1 MGKFFLSPFCLL
13 LLDLVIYFANVWNET
28 EADNTHER
36 RDFSKLS
43 LRPFFH
49 GALQLLLELKKLCNR
64 SWWKK
69 WCQICIPYPQF
80 EFQVILL
87 SATMPQDVLD
97 VTTKFMRNPIRILVK
112 KEELTLEGIKQFFV
126 QVDREVGKCFLL
138 QNCFLE
144 AGSLALPQL
153 LTKLLFTPFFKIS
166 IPA

>member
-1 MGKFFLSPFCLL
+1 
-13 LLDLVIYFANVWNET
+13 
-28 EADNTHER
+28 
-36 RDFSKLS
+36 
-43 LRPFFH
+43 
-49 GALQLLLELKKLCNR
+49 
-64 SWWKK
+64 
-69 WCQICIPYPQF
+69 
-80 EFQVILL
+80 
-87 SATMPQDVLD
+87 MPQDVLD

-126 QVDREVGKCFLL
+126 QVEREVGKCLLL